1 VTSNKDSSKTPST
14 EQSGAGAA
22 APEREKESQTA
33 ASTPV
38 TPTPPKGND
47 KAGWVAP
54 LALVMAILGA
64 GVSIYTWYVTQV
76 AGQLEVGREL
86 GRLDGMSR
94 EVDRL
99 VDSQSELQAKVDA
112 ALSRS
117 LEDKQELLGKM
128 DAAQV
133 VLNARLQ
140 SLADEQAIAIVQ
152 QDDEISSLAGVVATT
167 RSQIGAVHEDWLLRE
182 VAHLLLLANQRLTL
196 LGDIDLAKRALRLAD
211 DRLRAFADP
220 GILEVRR
227 ALSQELSTLDQ
238 LDSTDPSGTALVL
251 GSLVQ
256 MVAALPLKGDSDRPD
271 WTTAKDKDD
280 SAGDAVSSSSA
291 GIEEP
296 GFFGTLMGRVLD
308 DLGSLVRVRRV
319 DEAQLPKLDNSERFL
334 AYENLRLHLL
344 VAQLA
349 LLRSDQLLYQ
359 ENLAKAQS
367 WLSGYFEPTSAT
379 QRFDA
384 QLSEMMQVQIAQD
397 IPDISV
403 SLTLLRSE
411 IGRRDQAE

>member
-1 VTSNKDSSKTPST
+1 MTSNKDSSKTPST
-14 EQSGAGAA
+14 EQAGAGAA
-22 APEREKESQTA
+22 APTTAKESQTD

-38 TPTPPKGND
+38 TPKPPKGND

-112 ALSRS
+112 ALSRG
-117 LEDKQELLGKM
+117 LEDKRELLDKM
-128 DAAQV
+128 DAVQAA
-133 VLNARLQ
+133 LNARLQ
-140 SLADEQAIAIVQ
+140 SLADEQASAIAQ

-196 LGDIDLAKRALRLAD
+196 LGDVDLAKRALRLAD

-227 ALSQELSTLDQ
+227 ALSQELGALDQ
-238 LDSTDPSGTALVL
+238 LDSTDLSGTALAL
-251 GSLVQ
+251 GSLVRT
-256 MVAALPLKGDSDRPD
+256 VAALPLKGDGDRPD
-271 WTTAKDKDD
+271 WTTAKDKDE

-291 GIEEP
+291 GTEEP
-296 GFFGTLMGRVLD
+296 GFFGTLMGRVSD

-349 LLRSDQLLYQ
+349 LLRSDQPLYQ
-359 ENLAKAQS
+359 ESLAKARS
-367 WLSGYFEPTSAT
+367 WVSSYFEPTSAT

-384 QLSEMMQVQIAQD
+384 QLSEMMQVEVAKD